1 LQSSSYKTYSKIWK
15 SRRYI
20 IIKKLNNMEKI
31 AIRQM
36 EYVPGKGEINNSPS
50 ETIEGQSLTIN
61 EILIKFTQGTL
72 PNIGLDNY
80 YDTDQNEDIDF
91 DSYDPT
97 LDPAFDL
104 ADATQ
109 LQYEA
114 MQRKQQ
120 EEYDKLKPPKE
131 GDDKTNFSASDEIIE
146 SE

>member
-1 LQSSSYKTYSKIWK
+1 
-15 SRRYI
+15 
-20 IIKKLNNMEKI
+20 MEKI

-80 YDTDQNEDIDF
+80 YDTDQYEEIDF

-114 MQRKQQ
+114 MQRKQ
-120 EEYDKLKPPKE
+120 EEIKLKKE
-131 GDDKTNFSASDEIIE
+131 AEAKRLLAPEERDDQTIISESDEIIE

>member
-1 LQSSSYKTYSKIWK
+1 
-15 SRRYI
+15 
-20 IIKKLNNMEKI
+20 MEKI

-36 EYVPGKGEINNSPS
+36 EYTPMKGEINNSPS

-80 YDTDQNEDIDF
+80 YDTDQNEEIDF

-104 ADATQ
+104 A
-109 LQYEA
+109 
-114 MQRKQQ
+114 
-120 EEYDKLKPPKE
+120 
-131 GDDKTNFSASDEIIE
+131 
-146 SE
+146 

>member
-1 LQSSSYKTYSKIWK
+1 
-15 SRRYI
+15 
-20 IIKKLNNMEKI
+20 MEKR

-36 EYVPGKGEINNSPS
+36 EYVSKDGEINNLPS
-50 ETIEGQSLTIN
+50 ETIEGQSLTVN

-72 PNIGLDNY
+72 PNLVFDNY
-80 YDTDQNEDIDF
+80 YDSDQNEDIDF

-109 LQYEA
+109 LQFESE
-114 MQRKQQ
+114 Q
-120 EEYDKLKPPKE
+120 LKENSKKDIINPPKE
-131 GDDKTNFSASDEIIE
+131 GDDKTNFSQPDESKP